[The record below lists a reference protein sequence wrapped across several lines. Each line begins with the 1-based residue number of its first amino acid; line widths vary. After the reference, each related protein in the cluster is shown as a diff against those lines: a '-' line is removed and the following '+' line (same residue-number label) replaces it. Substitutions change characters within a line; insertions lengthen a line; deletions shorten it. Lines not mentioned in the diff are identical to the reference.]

1 MKKIH
6 FIILISAAVLITTG
20 GCKKYLGEPSKK
32 LATIET
38 VEQLEALLNNAARFV
53 QENNYTATYSTD
65 DTEIPKEAYKNNAGQ
80 FTPEALY
87 FYLFTNDQ
95 VANNIASDG
104 LWTGEYN
111 KIFTANVVLTNI
123 DKATGDEALRQRV
136 KADAY
141 FVRGY
146 SYWLL
151 ANYYCLP
158 YSAGNENA
166 KGLPLKVST
175 VFTESLVR
183 ATLKETYD
191 FILADMAEAA
201 KTPVND
207 VDPKL
212 PWRAS
217 KKAVAAF
224 MSRYYLFAGN
234 YDKTIEQAD
243 IALASSSVQLKD
255 YKTLVAGTPVS
266 YASPNVT
273 INFSELN
280 DYTATKYYYWPEFY
294 FLRFTYTTGW
304 WFLPST
310 ALVNLYDQPNDL
322 RYKWFMF
329 PQGGRYFSPG
339 TANLYRYQIFQTGSL
354 LPSGPTIAEVLL
366 NKAEAQARKDQ
377 PGDAMTTVNLLRDKR
392 MSSSLPLSA
401 GSKAEAI
408 TKVLEERRRELPF
421 VTRWYDIRR
430 FSVNDY
436 PADDVTITRDFFQ
449 LNNNV
454 VNTDVP
460 QTYSLPAGSRRY
472 AIPINGVE
480 IGASRNQIEQN
491 DYNN

>member
-6 FIILISAAVLITTG
+6 LIILISAVLMASG
-20 GCKKYLGEPSKK
+20 GCKKYLEKESKK

-65 DTEIPKEAYKNNAGQ
+65 DTEIPKEDYKNNAGE

-95 VANNIASDG
+95 VENNIAADQ
-104 LWTGEYN
+104 LWAGEYN
-111 KIFTANVVLTNI
+111 KIFTANVVLNNI
-123 DKATGDEALRQRV
+123 ETAEGNDALRERI
-136 KADAY
+136 KADAH
-141 FVRGY
+141 FVRAY

-158 YSAGNENA
+158 YSPANAGA

-175 VFTESLVR
+175 VFTESLKR
-183 ATLKETYD
+183 STLKETYD

-224 MSRYYLFAGN
+224 MSRFYLFAGD

-243 IALASSSVQLKD
+243 IALGSAVVQLKD

-266 YASPNVT
+266 YANPNVT
-273 INFSELN
+273 INYSELN
-280 DYTATKYYYWPEFY
+280 DWTAAKYYYWPEFFY
-294 FLRFTYTTGW
+294 LRFTYTPGW
-304 WFLPST
+304 WFLPSSS
-310 ALVNLYDQPNDL
+310 LVSLYDQQHDL

-329 PQGGRYFSPG
+329 PQGGRYFDAG
-339 TANLYRYQIFQTGSL
+339 TANMYRYQIFQTGSL

-366 NKAEAQARKDQ
+366 NKAEAFARKDD
-377 PGDAMTTVNLLRDKR
+377 PANAMNTVNILREKR

-401 GSKAEAI
+401 ASKAEAI

-436 PADDVTITRDFFQ
+436 PADDITITRNFFQ

-460 QTYSLPAGSRRY
+460 QTYTLPVGSKRY
-472 AIPINGVE
+472 AVPVNGVE
-480 IGASRNQIEQN
+480 IGASRGQIEQN

>member
-6 FIILISAAVLITTG
+6 LIILISAVLITSG
-20 GCKKYLGEPSKK
+20 GCKKYLEKESKK

-38 VEQLEALLNNAARFV
+38 VEQLEALLNNASRFV

-65 DTEIPKEAYKNNAGQ
+65 DTEILKEDYKNNAGE

-95 VANNIASDG
+95 VENNIAADQ
-104 LWTGEYN
+104 LWAGEYN

-123 DKATGDEALRQRV
+123 ETAVGDDVLRERL
-136 KADAY
+136 KADAH
-141 FVRGY
+141 FVRAY

-158 YSAGNENA
+158 YSAANASA

-175 VFTESLVR
+175 VFTESLQR
-183 ATLKETYD
+183 STLKETYD
-191 FILADMAEAA
+191 FILEDMAEAA

-224 MSRYYLFAGN
+224 MSRYYLFAGD
-234 YDKTIEQAD
+234 YDKTIEQAN
-243 IALASSSVQLKD
+243 IALASATVQLKD
-255 YKTLVAGTPVS
+255 YKALMAGTPVS
-266 YASPNVT
+266 YASPDVT
-273 INFSELN
+273 INYSELN
-280 DYTATKYYYWPEFY
+280 DWTAAKYYYWPEFY
-294 FLRFTYTTGW
+294 FLRFTYTPGW
-304 WFLPST
+304 WFLPSNS
-310 ALVNLYDQPNDL
+310 LVSLYDQQHDL

-329 PQGGRYFSPG
+329 PQGGRYFDAG
-339 TANLYRYQIFQTGSL
+339 TANMYRYQIFQTGSL

-366 NKAEAQARKDQ
+366 NKAEAQARKDD
-377 PGDAMTTVNLLRDKR
+377 PGNAMNTVNLLRDKR

-401 GSKAEAI
+401 ATKDEAI

-436 PADDVTITRDFFQ
+436 PADDITVTRNFYQ

-454 VNTDVP
+454 VNTEVP
-460 QTYSLPAGSRRY
+460 QTYTLPVGAKRY
-472 AIPINGVE
+472 AVPINGVE
-480 IGASRNQIEQN
+480 IGASRGQIEQN